1 MRDLHFHLY
10 PLFTPSLSYTPPL
23 MTGTRKGTLRFLGET
38 DFAKGVWAGIEL
50 DERHGKNDGSVSG
63 KRYFTC
69 RALYGL
75 FAPSHKV
82 TKLEGADAQG
92 TIT

>member
-1 MRDLHFHLY
+1 M
-10 PLFTPSLSYTPPL
+10 S
-23 MTGTRKGTLRFLGET
+23 
-38 DFAKGVWAGIEL
+38 DFAKGIWAGIEL

-92 TIT
+92 TMNRDFGFI